1 MPATGTPARTH
12 HDEPHTAVRFAFQL
26 PRATLRAVKRV
37 ALDRDMTAT
46 DLVHE
51 WIAVG
56 LAGGYDDQRA
66 CLPPRQE
73 PISQFPVTLTHQ
85 ERQALHAR
93 CVEEGMSG
101 AQLVRRWVAHGLQ
114 TIS

>member
-1 MPATGTPARTH
+1 MPATGTPARARR
-12 HDEPHTAVRFAFQL
+12 DEQHGGVRFAFQL
-26 PRATLRAVKRV
+26 PRTMLRAVKRA

-51 WIAVG
+51 WVTVG
-56 LAGGYDDQRA
+56 LAGGYDDQRIT
-66 CLPPRQE
+66 LPPRE
-73 PISQFPVTLTHQ
+73 LPMSQFPVTLTRP
-85 ERQALHAR
+85 EREALQVR

-114 TIS
+114 RAG